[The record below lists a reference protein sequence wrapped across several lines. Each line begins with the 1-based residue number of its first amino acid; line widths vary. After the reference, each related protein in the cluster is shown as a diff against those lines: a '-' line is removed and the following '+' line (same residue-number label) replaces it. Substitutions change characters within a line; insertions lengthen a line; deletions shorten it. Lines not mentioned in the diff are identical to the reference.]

1 MGPEPLRARF
11 RLPEALVLVAL
22 SACGEAATPTS
33 EAPGRMPIFTDVTA
47 ASGLDFVH
55 SNGMSGELYF
65 VENMGQG
72 AGLFDFDRDGDLD
85 AYLVQGAP
93 LPANRPLAEILS
105 ETPATLPL
113 VDRLYRNDGPDA
125 AGIPRFVDVTAISGI
140 VDGDYGMGVAT
151 GDVDN
156 DGWVDL
162 YVTNFGPNHLFRN
175 RGDGTFDD
183 VTTAAGVSDARWNTC
198 ATFFDYDRDGWLDLF
213 VCAYLDF
220 QVERHTPCRA
230 PNGLPDYCSPANYE
244 PMPNRL
250 FRNRGDGSF
259 EDVSRRSG
267 IDSLFGGALGV
278 VAADFDGDGWADL
291 YVGNDQ
297 RPNQLW
303 INQKDG
309 TFRDTAPLAGCS
321 VNREG
326 RPEATMGVDAADF
339 DDDGDLD
346 LFMVN
351 LTGETNT
358 LYVNQGEGVFRDRTA
373 ESGLGPPSFAM
384 TGFGTGWLDFDND
397 SRLDLL
403 VANGAVRILPEQ
415 AAAGVLL
422 PLRQRNQLFRNL
434 GNGRFEEVGVEAG
447 PVFELSEVSRG
458 AAFGDLDD
466 DGDLDV
472 LLVNNHGRA
481 RLLLAATDPAH
492 HWLGLRLVEVRP
504 ARDML
509 GARAAVTLADG
520 RVLTRRCHTD
530 GSYLAASD
538 PRLHVGLGDAREV
551 REVEVTWP
559 DGSRES
565 WTGLAADRYHEL
577 RRGEGRPR
585 ESPQP

>member
-1 MGPEPLRARF
+1 MPN
-11 RLPEALVLVAL
+11 RL
-22 SACGEAATPTS
+22 
-33 EAPGRMPIFTDVTA
+33 F
-47 ASGLDFVH
+47 H
-55 SNGMSGELYF
+55 
-65 VENMGQG
+65 
-72 AGLFDFDRDGDLD
+72 
-85 AYLVQGAP
+85 
-93 LPANRPLAEILS
+93 
-105 ETPATLPL
+105 
-113 VDRLYRNDGPDA
+113 
-125 AGIPRFVDVTAISGI
+125 
-140 VDGDYGMGVAT
+140 
-151 GDVDN
+151 
-156 DGWVDL
+156 
-162 YVTNFGPNHLFRN
+162 N
-175 RGDGTFDD
+175 RGDGTF
-183 VTTAAGVSDARWNTC
+183 
-198 ATFFDYDRDGWLDLF
+198 
-213 VCAYLDF
+213 
-220 QVERHTPCRA
+220 
-230 PNGLPDYCSPANYE
+230 
-244 PMPNRL
+244 
-250 FRNRGDGSF
+250 
-259 EDVSRRSG
+259 EDVSRSSG

-278 VAADFDGDGWADL
+278 VAADFDGDGWPDL

-358 LYVNQGEGVFRDRTA
+358 LYVNQGGGVFRDHTA

-434 GNGRFEEVGVEAG
+434 GGGRFEQVGVEAG

-472 LLVNNHGRA
+472 LFANNHGPA
-481 RLLLAATDPAH
+481 RLLLAAADPAH
-492 HWLGLRLVEVRP
+492 HWLGLRLVDGRP
-504 ARDML
+504 ERDML
-509 GARAAVTLADG
+509 GARAAVTLPGG
-520 RVLTRRCHTD
+520 RVLTRRCRTD

-538 PRLHVGLGDAREV
+538 PRLHFGLGDAREV
-551 REVEVTWP
+551 QEVEVTWP
-559 DGSRES
+559 DGSREA
-565 WTGLAADRYHEL
+565 WTGLAVDRYHNL
-577 RRGEGRPR
+577 HRGEGRPMAAA
-585 ESPQP
+585 QPRGRRP